1 MTAPDLPERL
11 AAARQEASSPDET
24 VTAVVDGTGRLVEL
38 RLDAKAMRLA
48 AERLATTITTTVQ
61 AAQDSAR
68 AALGDLVAPTRPTA
82 DLAGL
87 ADLATSLQ
95 STAAGRLEEI
105 TAALDRLTRGR
116 DEPS

>member
-38 RLDAKAMRLA
+38 RLDPKAMRLA
-48 AERLATTITTTVQ
+48 AERLATTITATVQ

-68 AALGDLVAPTRPTA
+68 TALGDLVAPTRPPA

-87 ADLATSLQ
+87 ADLANTLQ

-116 DEPS
+116 DERP

>member
-11 AAARQEASSPDET
+11 AAARNEASSPDGA
-24 VTAVVDGTGRLVEL
+24 VTAVVDGSGRLVEL
-38 RLDAKAMRLA
+38 RLDPKAMRLA
-48 AERLATTITTTVQ
+48 AERLAATITETVQ

-68 AALGDLVAPTRPTA
+68 TGLAELIAPARPTG

-87 ADLATSLQ
+87 AHFAASLQ
-95 STAAGRLEEI
+95 STAAGQLEEI

-116 DEPS
+116 EQRP